1 MQPFKFHPILKQTL
15 WGGERIVPYKRLDSR
30 LTRVGE
36 SWELS
41 GIAGSESV
49 VAEGPC
55 AGYTLSELI
64 GQFGADLLGKNNY
77 ARFGKDFPLLIK
89 FIDAREDLSIQVHP
103 NDELAR
109 KRHGKSGKCEM
120 WYVLESDPGA
130 TLLTGFSRR
139 ITPTEYEARVAD
151 NTLTEVLTHHVITPG
166 DTFYLPAGQVHS
178 IGKGSFIVEIQQTS
192 DITYRIY
199 DFGRLDASGTSR
211 ELHTELAREA
221 INYGQSNDIRID
233 YTHASNREIPLVS
246 TPYFTTSLYE
256 QTKRTRYD
264 WSSVDSF
271 IILIFLEGR
280 GTLTDNE
287 ANCLEV
293 HQGETWLVPA
303 STQWMDIEPKTPA
316 LRFLTS
322 RV

>member
-1 MQPFKFHPILKQTL
+1 MQPFKFYPILKQTL
-15 WGGERIVPYKRLDSR
+15 WGGERIVPYKKLDSR
-30 LTRVGE
+30 LTHVGE

-64 GQFGADLLGKNNY
+64 GKFGADLLGKNNY
-77 ARFGKDFPLLIK
+77 TRFGKDFPLLIK

-109 KRHGKSGKCEM
+109 KRHGKNGKCEM
-120 WYVLESDPGA
+120 WYVLESGTGA

-139 ITPTEYEARVAD
+139 ITPMEYETRVAD
-151 NTLTEVLTHHVITPG
+151 NTLTEVLKHHVIAPG

-192 DITYRIY
+192 DVTYRIY
-199 DFGRLDASGTSR
+199 DFGRLDASGAPR

-221 INYGQSNDIRID
+221 IDYKPSNDIRID
-233 YTHASNREIPLVS
+233 YTHVSNQEIPLVS

-256 QTKRTRYD
+256 QTKRTRHD

-271 IILIFLEGR
+271 IVLIFLEGF

-293 HQGETWLVPA
+293 GQGETWLVPA
-303 STQWMDIEPKTPA
+303 STQWIEVEPKTST